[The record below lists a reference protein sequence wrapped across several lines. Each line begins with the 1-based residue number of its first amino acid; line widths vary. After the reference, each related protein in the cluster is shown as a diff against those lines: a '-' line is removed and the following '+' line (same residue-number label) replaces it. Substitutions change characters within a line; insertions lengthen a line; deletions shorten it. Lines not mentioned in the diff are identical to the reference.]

1 MCDGRSCLSD
11 FKFHIIWNP
20 LIVWA
25 ISSAGRALRSQRRG
39 REFEPLIVHQYSPA
53 VVMIAGLFYFLAS
66 KSSSIASFQSALKG
80 FIVSPIVN
88 RVCSIDSEMVNHI
101 RGLKKVP
108 PLQAAIA
115 NHSNVFNLQ
124 YSGIFSDHGNKSSM

>member
-11 FKFHIIWNP
+11 FKFHIIWNL
-20 LIVWA
+20 LIAWA

-66 KSSSIASFQSALKG
+66 KSSSIASFRSALKG
-80 FIVSPIVN
+80 FIVIPIVN
-88 RVCSIDSEMVNHI
+88 RVCSIDSEISGSFYCIKH
-101 RGLKKVP
+101 RRASAKKDCSVIH
-108 PLQAAIA
+108 LT
-115 NHSNVFNLQ
+115 VLV
-124 YSGIFSDHGNKSSM
+124 

>member
-11 FKFHIIWNP
+11 FKFHIIWNL

-25 ISSAGRALRSQRRG
+25 ISSAGRVLRSQRRG

-66 KSSSIASFQSALKG
+66 KSSSIASFQSSLKG

-88 RVCSIDSEMVNHI
+88 RVCSIDS
-101 RGLKKVP
+101 
-108 PLQAAIA
+108 
-115 NHSNVFNLQ
+115 
-124 YSGIFSDHGNKSSM
+124 